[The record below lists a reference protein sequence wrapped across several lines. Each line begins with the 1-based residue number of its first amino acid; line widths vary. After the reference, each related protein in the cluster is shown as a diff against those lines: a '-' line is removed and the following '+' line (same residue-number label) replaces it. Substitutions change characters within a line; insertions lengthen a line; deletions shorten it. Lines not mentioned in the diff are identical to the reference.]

1 MDGFSQQ
8 GSAEW
13 FAERLGIP
21 TGSKVGLLIGKGRSA
36 AFTNTAI
43 TYQTQLV
50 CERLTGVVA
59 ESIDNKYTQHGH
71 DNEPLARQL
80 FEFHNDDGFVVEEC
94 GFIRHPDIDN
104 FGSSPDGLIDGGC
117 IEIKCPYTVANH
129 ILTIESGQV
138 LNADYRWQIQSHMA
152 VTGTDFCK
160 YISFHPDV
168 PSELQLCVIH
178 VDRDDEMQETLADRV
193 PRFNEQI
200 EERVEEIKAKVGE
213 LQSA

>member
-1 MDGFSQQ
+1 MGDFAEQ

-21 TGSKVGLLIGKGRSA
+21 TGSKSGLLIGKGRSA
-36 AFTNTAI
+36 EFTNTAI

-50 CERLTGVVA
+50 CERLTGLMA

-71 DNEPLARQL
+71 ANEPLARQL
-80 FEFHNDDGFVVEEC
+80 FDFHNDDGFVVEEC
-94 GFIRHPDIDN
+94 GFIRHPEIDN

-138 LNADYRWQIQSHMA
+138 LNADYGWQIQSHMA

-168 PSELQLCVIH
+168 PTELQLCVIH
-178 VDRDDEMQETLADRV
+178 VTRDDEMQDKLADRI

-200 EERVEEIKAKVGE
+200 DERVQEIRSKVGE
-213 LQSA
+213 LVDA